1 MLEEKSIEVGD
12 EKVNRV
18 GLVKSKRSTQ
28 VVKLFDTRYRQV
40 IGPIL
45 AGVVVRVIVHW
56 WLG

>member
-1 MLEEKSIEVGD
+1 M
-12 EKVNRV
+12 

-45 AGVVVRVIVHW
+45 AVGGIRVVVHL

>member
-45 AGVVVRVIVHW
+45 ARAVIRVVVHL